1 MDRKFIFSIVLS
13 LLCMVVNAQQTY
25 TEIEQL
31 TVNKDVT
38 TLLTAPEPVMLVDI
52 STDKVVGDRP
62 IDNVVRLKPSTE
74 GQKEEYK
81 DGEIIAIVTVVT
93 ERYRSQY
100 ALIYTTKMEEAVT
113 DKEILYEECQRF
125 HNPAI
130 SMSTEDMTLFAR
142 RIWNSP
148 AKYRNIKA
156 RHQKMEMRINNVYTV
171 GQYFFLDFSVTNSTN
186 LRFDIDELRI
196 KLVDKKNHKA
206 TNVQTIELT
215 PVLSLEDRPFFYKGY
230 RNVVVLEKMTF
241 PNDKVLT
248 LELSEKQISGRTIS
262 ISIDYEDILSADT
275 FDNNIF
281 TEE

>member
-1 MDRKFIFSIVLS
+1 MNKKVFFSIVLS
-13 LLCMVVNAQQTY
+13 LASMIVNAQQTY

-38 TLLTAPEPVMLVDI
+38 TLLTAPEPVLLVDI
-52 STDKVVGDRP
+52 STDKVAGDKP

-74 GQKEEYK
+74 GQKEEFK

-125 HNPAI
+125 HNPAV

-148 AKYRNIKA
+148 AKYRNIKS
-156 RHQKMEMRINNVYTV
+156 RHQKMEMRVNNVYTV
-171 GQYFFLDFSVTNSTN
+171 GQYFFLDFSVTNKTN

-196 KLVDKKNHKA
+196 KLVDKKNHKS

-262 ISIDYEDILSADT
+262 ISIDYEDVLSADS

>member
-1 MDRKFIFSIVLS
+1 MDRKFIFLIVLS
-13 LLCMVVNAQQTY
+13 LLCMAANAQQTY